1 MGRRQ
6 PGLEVRTHG
15 TQWECPLR
23 QLLNFKDSYCYF
35 FVCECFLCLPCL
47 QHVSEERIRSLQ
59 LEFQAAVSCHVA
71 ARNRTQVLYLS
82 NKCF

>member
-1 MGRRQ
+1 MALSGSAHS
-6 PGLEVRTHG
+6 GSFWTSKTVTV
-15 TQWECPLR
+15 T
-23 QLLNFKDSYCYF
+23 FS
-35 FVCECFLCLPCL
+35 CECFVCLPCL
-47 QHVSEERIRSLQ
+47 QHVSEESIRSLQ